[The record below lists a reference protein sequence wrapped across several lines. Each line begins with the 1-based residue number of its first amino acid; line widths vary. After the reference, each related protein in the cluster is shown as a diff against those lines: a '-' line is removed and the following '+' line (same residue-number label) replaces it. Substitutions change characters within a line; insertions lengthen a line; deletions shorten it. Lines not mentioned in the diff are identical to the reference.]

1 MHGMVRLELFKAFQ
15 VDHIVPKYAY
25 HLPEI
30 YEEKDKFR
38 LFDDDFIDQTTI
50 GLRLQQFV
58 A

>member
-1 MHGMVRLELFKAFQ
+1 MFKAFQ

-50 GLRLQQFV
+50 GL
-58 A
+58 

>member
-1 MHGMVRLELFKAFQ
+1 MIRLELFKAFQ